1 MALNKRQFTAAL
13 IAILASTIQAQAQQT
28 PRLVVNI
35 AIDQLCTDYME
46 AFTPYFG
53 TEGFRKVMSRGKVYE
68 NAAYTFTPVDCASA
82 VASLVTGSCPFYNG
96 IMAARWLDRSTLR
109 PIGCTEDPQY
119 FGVFTTDKASPK
131 NLLTST
137 IGDELKVATTGK
149 ALVYAISQERD
160 AAILSAGH
168 AADGAFW
175 KDRNTQ
181 NWCSSSFYI
190 KKTPAWLTEYNN
202 TVGGRKK
209 KTEFEQ
215 LTELT
220 NLAILCIER
229 SGMGTDNVTDL
240 LNVTLDATPDM
251 TGKKSTDWQNA
262 LTQTYINL
270 DRQLADLIATIENK
284 VGAQNVVFYLTGTG
298 HVEDPVDDYRHYG
311 VPAGTFYINR
321 TANLLNMYLGAL
333 YGSDRYVEGCSRN
346 QIYLNLKLIEQ
357 KRLNLRELLSLSR
370 SFLLQCDGVL
380 NTHSKETLFDSEQS
394 EVLKVRNGYNASV
407 GGDLLVETIPGWQM
421 YNEDTQEISV
431 NSLRNICFPIIIY
444 GAQVAPQ
451 KITIPVTVD
460 RIAPTIAKTIHI
472 RAPNAC
478 PALPLP

>member
-1 MALNKRQFTAAL
+1 MNKRQFTAAL

-190 KKTPAWLTEYNN
+190 KKTPAWLT
-202 TVGGRKK
+202 
-209 KTEFEQ
+209 
-215 LTELT
+215 
-220 NLAILCIER
+220 
-229 SGMGTDNVTDL
+229 
-240 LNVTLDATPDM
+240 
-251 TGKKSTDWQNA
+251 
-262 LTQTYINL
+262 
-270 DRQLADLIATIENK
+270 
-284 VGAQNVVFYLTGTG
+284 
-298 HVEDPVDDYRHYG
+298 
-311 VPAGTFYINR
+311 
-321 TANLLNMYLGAL
+321 
-333 YGSDRYVEGCSRN
+333 
-346 QIYLNLKLIEQ
+346 
-357 KRLNLRELLSLSR
+357 
-370 SFLLQCDGVL
+370 
-380 NTHSKETLFDSEQS
+380 
-394 EVLKVRNGYNASV
+394 
-407 GGDLLVETIPGWQM
+407 
-421 YNEDTQEISV
+421 
-431 NSLRNICFPIIIY
+431 
-444 GAQVAPQ
+444 
-451 KITIPVTVD
+451 
-460 RIAPTIAKTIHI
+460 
-472 RAPNAC
+472 
-478 PALPLP
+478 